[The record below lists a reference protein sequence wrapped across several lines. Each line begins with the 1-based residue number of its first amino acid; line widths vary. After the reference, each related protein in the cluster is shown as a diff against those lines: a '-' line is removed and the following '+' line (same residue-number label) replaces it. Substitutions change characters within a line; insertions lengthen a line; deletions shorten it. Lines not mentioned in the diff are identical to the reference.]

1 MNIYINGAFT
11 SSECYH
17 EIKVKMNDIGDST
30 TKMCVYGDWKD
41 PCMKEW
47 DSLCEINI
55 LEQKQIQHATHE
67 TIHLA
72 ITNDLMEDLL
82 NDYYGVN
89 AINTYMIV
97 TSDINFT
104 NLAFKTQKYRKDL
117 YIHIPKT
124 IQSTNQ
130 STNQP
135 PIQPEVIEPT
145 LEPEIQMFNMSELE
159 KNVKMTFEAHNEN
172 LPITRPIP
180 LYLFKKSYNS
190 IYNQFINDFELEV
203 MMKQNKINIYQSDGI
218 YFIQWLSQTVTV

>member
-1 MNIYINGAFT
+1 MNVYINGAFT
-11 SSECYH
+11 SSLCYQ
-17 EIKVKMNDIGDST
+17 EIKMKMNDIGDST
-30 TKMCVYGDWKD
+30 SKICVYGDWKD

-55 LEQKQIQHATHE
+55 IEQKQIQHATHE

-72 ITNDLMEDLL
+72 MTNDLLEDLL
-82 NDYYGVN
+82 NDFYGVN

-124 IQSTNQ
+124 TV
-130 STNQP
+130 TNQP
-135 PIQPEVIEPT
+135 EVAKATI
-145 LEPEIQMFNMSELE
+145 EPEIQMFNMSELE

-172 LPITRPIP
+172 FPVTRPIP
-180 LYLFKKSYNS
+180 LYIFKKSYNT

-218 YFIQWLSQTVTV
+218 YFIQWLDQILTV

>member
-1 MNIYINGAFT
+1 MNVYINGAFT
-11 SSECYH
+11 SSLCYQ
-17 EIKVKMNDIGDST
+17 EIKMKMNDIGDST
-30 TKMCVYGDWKD
+30 SKICVYGDWKD

-55 LEQKQIQHATHE
+55 IEQKQIQHATHE

-72 ITNDLMEDLL
+72 MTNDLLEDLL
-82 NDYYGVN
+82 NDFYSVN
-89 AINTYMIV
+89 TINTYMIV

-124 IQSTNQ
+124 TVN
-130 STNQP
+130 N
-135 PIQPEVIEPT
+135 QPEVAKATI
-145 LEPEIQMFNMSELE
+145 EPEIQMFNMSELE

-172 LPITRPIP
+172 FPVTRPIP
-180 LYLFKKSYNS
+180 LYIFKKSYNS

-218 YFIQWLSQTVTV
+218 YFIQWLDQILTV

>member
-1 MNIYINGAFT
+1 MNVYINGAFT
-11 SSECYH
+11 SSLCYQ
-17 EIKVKMNDIGDST
+17 EIKMKMNDIGDST
-30 TKMCVYGDWKD
+30 SKICVYGDWKD

-55 LEQKQIQHATHE
+55 IEQKQIQHATHE

-72 ITNDLMEDLL
+72 MTNDLLEDLL
-82 NDYYGVN
+82 NDFYGVN
-89 AINTYMIV
+89 SINTYMIV

-124 IQSTNQ
+124 TV
-130 STNQP
+130 TNQP
-135 PIQPEVIEPT
+135 EVAKAKI
-145 LEPEIQMFNMSELE
+145 EPEIQMFNMSELE
-159 KNVKMTFEAHNEN
+159 KKVKMTFEAHNEN
-172 LPITRPIP
+172 FPVTRPIP
-180 LYLFKKSYNS
+180 LYIFKKSYNS

-218 YFIQWLSQTVTV
+218 YFIQWLDQILTV

>member
-1 MNIYINGAFT
+1 MNVYINGAFT
-11 SSECYH
+11 SSLCYQ
-17 EIKVKMNDIGDST
+17 EIKMKMNDIGDST
-30 TKMCVYGDWKD
+30 SKICVYGDWKD

-55 LEQKQIQHATHE
+55 IEQKQIQHATHE

-72 ITNDLMEDLL
+72 MTNDLLEDLL
-82 NDYYGVN
+82 NDFYGVN
-89 AINTYMIV
+89 TINTYMIV

-124 IQSTNQ
+124 TVN
-130 STNQP
+130 N
-135 PIQPEVIEPT
+135 QPEVAKATI
-145 LEPEIQMFNMSELE
+145 EPEIQMFNMSELE

-172 LPITRPIP
+172 FPVTRPIP
-180 LYLFKKSYNS
+180 LYIFKKSYNS

-218 YFIQWLSQTVTV
+218 YFIQWLDQILTV

>member
-1 MNIYINGAFT
+1 MNVYINGAFT
-11 SSECYH
+11 SSLCYQ
-17 EIKVKMNDIGDST
+17 EIKMKMNDIGDST
-30 TKMCVYGDWKD
+30 SKICVYGDWKD

-55 LEQKQIQHATHE
+55 IEQKQIQHATHE

-72 ITNDLMEDLL
+72 MTNDLLEDLL
-82 NDYYGVN
+82 NDFYGVN
-89 AINTYMIV
+89 TINTYMIV

-124 IQSTNQ
+124 TV
-130 STNQP
+130 TNQP
-135 PIQPEVIEPT
+135 EVAKATI
-145 LEPEIQMFNMSELE
+145 EPEIQMFNMSELE

-172 LPITRPIP
+172 FPVTRPIP
-180 LYLFKKSYNS
+180 LYIFKKSYNS
-190 IYNQFINDFELEV
+190 IHNQFINDFELEV

-218 YFIQWLSQTVTV
+218 YFIQWLDQILTV

>member
-1 MNIYINGAFT
+1 MNVYINGAFT
-11 SSECYH
+11 SSLCYQ
-17 EIKVKMNDIGDST
+17 EIKMKMNDIGDST
-30 TKMCVYGDWKD
+30 SKICVYGDWKD

-55 LEQKQIQHATHE
+55 IEQKQIQHATHE

-72 ITNDLMEDLL
+72 MTNDLLEDLL
-82 NDYYGVN
+82 NDFYGVN

-124 IQSTNQ
+124 TV
-130 STNQP
+130 TNQP
-135 PIQPEVIEPT
+135 EVAKATI
-145 LEPEIQMFNMSELE
+145 EPEIQMFNMSELE

-172 LPITRPIP
+172 FPVTRPIP
-180 LYLFKKSYNS
+180 LYIFKKSYNT

-203 MMKQNKINIYQSDGI
+203 MMKQKKINIYQSDGI
-218 YFIQWLSQTVTV
+218 YFIQWLDQILTV

>member
-1 MNIYINGAFT
+1 MNVYINGAFT
-11 SSECYH
+11 SSLCYQ
-17 EIKVKMNDIGDST
+17 EIKMKMNDIGDST
-30 TKMCVYGDWKD
+30 SKICVYGDWKD

-55 LEQKQIQHATHE
+55 IEQKQIQHATHE

-72 ITNDLMEDLL
+72 MTNDLLEDLL
-82 NDYYGVN
+82 NDFYGVN
-89 AINTYMIV
+89 TINTYMIV

-124 IQSTNQ
+124 TV
-130 STNQP
+130 TNQP
-135 PIQPEVIEPT
+135 EVAKATI
-145 LEPEIQMFNMSELE
+145 EPEIQMFNMSELE

-172 LPITRPIP
+172 FPVTRPIP
-180 LYLFKKSYNS
+180 LYIFKKSYNS

-218 YFIQWLSQTVTV
+218 YFIQWLDQILTV

>member
-1 MNIYINGAFT
+1 MNVYINGAFT
-11 SSECYH
+11 SSLCYQ
-17 EIKVKMNDIGDST
+17 EIKVKMNEIGDST
-30 TKMCVYGDWKD
+30 TKICVYGDWKD

-47 DSLCEINI
+47 DSLCEVNI

-72 ITNDLMEDLL
+72 MTNDLMEDLL
-82 NDYYGVN
+82 NDFYGVN

-124 IQSTNQ
+124 IHSTI
-130 STNQP
+130 QP
-135 PIQPEVIEPT
+135 PIQPEVAKATI
-145 LEPEIQMFNMSELE
+145 EPEIQMFNMSELE

-172 LPITRPIP
+172 FPITRPIP
-180 LYLFKKSYNS
+180 LYIFKKSYNS

-203 MMKQNKINIYQSDGI
+203 MMKQKKINIYQSDGI
-218 YFIQWLSQTVTV
+218 YFIQWLSQIVTV

>member
-1 MNIYINGAFT
+1 MNVYINGAFT
-11 SSECYH
+11 SSLCYQ
-17 EIKVKMNDIGDST
+17 EIKMKMNDIGDST
-30 TKMCVYGDWKD
+30 SKICVYGDWKD

-55 LEQKQIQHATHE
+55 IEQKQIQHATHE

-72 ITNDLMEDLL
+72 MTNDLLEDLL
-82 NDYYGVN
+82 NDFYGVN

-124 IQSTNQ
+124 TV
-130 STNQP
+130 TNQP
-135 PIQPEVIEPT
+135 EVAKATI
-145 LEPEIQMFNMSELE
+145 EPEIQMFNMSELE

-172 LPITRPIP
+172 FPITRPIP
-180 LYLFKKSYNS
+180 LYIFKKSYNS

-218 YFIQWLSQTVTV
+218 YFIQWLDQILTV

>member
-1 MNIYINGAFT
+1 MNVYINGAFT
-11 SSECYH
+11 SSLCYQ
-17 EIKVKMNDIGDST
+17 EIKMKMNDIGDST
-30 TKMCVYGDWKD
+30 SKICVYGDWKD

-55 LEQKQIQHATHE
+55 IEQKQIQHATHE

-72 ITNDLMEDLL
+72 MTNDLLEDLL
-82 NDYYGVN
+82 NDFYGVN
-89 AINTYMIV
+89 TINTYMIV

-124 IQSTNQ
+124 TV
-130 STNQP
+130 TNQP
-135 PIQPEVIEPT
+135 EVAKATI
-145 LEPEIQMFNMSELE
+145 EPEIQMFNMSELE

-172 LPITRPIP
+172 FPITRPIP
-180 LYLFKKSYNS
+180 LYIFKKSYNS

-218 YFIQWLSQTVTV
+218 YFIQWLDQILTV